1 MKFVVPVFIFL
12 MMFST
17 SASATGGIYCKAVD
31 GRSGEISLL
40 IGRLPVLSII
50 SAEVSAFGKMWSTEK
65 NAENKIIVGQA
76 FDNASSLLVDFT
88 DDNIE
93 QIKLSFNWRI
103 VMRFE
108 GIYTPVVTP
117 YGDDFSID
125 KDRFADVIEHLISA
139 GVHGLII
146 AGTTGEYYAQSTEER
161 IMLMKLAKEIIKGRV
176 PLIIGTGAIRTEDSI
191 IFAENAKAIKAD
203 ALLIATPPY
212 AYPTSREIALHALA
226 IDRAANLPAMLYNYP
241 GRMSVMMD
249 EEVLDRV
256 GRSPNFCAIKES
268 SGDINRVHLLA
279 RNYPHIQLSCGM
291 DDQALEFFAWG
302 ARSWVCAGSNFAPEA
317 HIALYKACALEGDFD
332 KGRRIMS
339 AMLPLMSVLE
349 QGGKFVQCIKHGLS
363 LRGIPVG
370 PPRKPLQPLN
380 KDDKRALEQVVKV
393 MNTTIE
399 SIEKEK
405 SK

>member
-1 MKFVVPVFIFL
+1 
-12 MMFST
+12 
-17 SASATGGIYCKAVD
+17 
-31 GRSGEISLL
+31 
-40 IGRLPVLSII
+40 
-50 SAEVSAFGKMWSTEK
+50 
-65 NAENKIIVGQA
+65 
-76 FDNASSLLVDFT
+76 
-88 DDNIE
+88 
-93 QIKLSFNWRI
+93 
-103 VMRFE
+103 MRFE

-125 KDRFADVIEHLISA
+125 KDRFADVIEHLIAS

-146 AGTTGEYYAQSTEER
+146 AGTTGEYYAQSTQER
-161 IMLMKLAKEIIKGRV
+161 IDLMKLAKELIKGRV
-176 PLIIGTGAIRTEDSI
+176 PIVVGTGAIRTEDSI
-191 IFAENAKAIKAD
+191 IFAENAKAINAD
-203 ALLIATPPY
+203 AVLIATPPY

-279 RNYPHIQLSCGM
+279 RDYPHIQLSCGM

-317 HIALYKACALEGDFD
+317 HIALYKACVLEGNFD

-393 MNTTIE
+393 MNTTLDT
-399 SIEKEK
+399 IEKETAK
-405 SK
+405 

>member
-1 MKFVVPVFIFL
+1 
-12 MMFST
+12 
-17 SASATGGIYCKAVD
+17 
-31 GRSGEISLL
+31 
-40 IGRLPVLSII
+40 
-50 SAEVSAFGKMWSTEK
+50 
-65 NAENKIIVGQA
+65 
-76 FDNASSLLVDFT
+76 
-88 DDNIE
+88 
-93 QIKLSFNWRI
+93 
-103 VMRFE
+103 MRFE

-125 KDRFADVIEHLISA
+125 KNRFADVIEHLISA

-146 AGTTGEYYAQSTEER
+146 AGTTGEYYAQSTQER
-161 IMLMKLAKEIIKGRV
+161 ITLMKLAKEIIKGRV

-191 IFAENAKAIKAD
+191 IFAENAKAINAD

-279 RNYPHIQLSCGM
+279 RDYPHIQLSCGM

-317 HIALYKACALEGDFD
+317 HIALYKACAIEGDFD

-370 PPRKPLQPLN
+370 PPRRPLQPLN

-399 SIEKEK
+399 AIEKET